1 MDNATAK
8 ELGALIDQLSD
19 LKLVKADLE
28 RQVDAVSGQMKA
40 VEQQIM
46 QAMMDQNLDS
56 ASHGGL
62 VVRPTE
68 HTYAKAE
75 NWDAFYAYVRETGY
89 FQLLER
95 RLAVKSYREFL
106 DLGRQVPGLVP
117 TKVMKLSVSKV
128 SSL

>member
-1 MDNATAK
+1 MDHDTAK
-8 ELGALIDQLSD
+8 DIGSLIDRLSD
-19 LKLVKADLE
+19 LRLVKADLE
-28 RQVDAVSGQMKA
+28 RQVDAVASQIKE
-40 VEQQIM
+40 VEVQIM
-46 QAMMDQNLDS
+46 HMMAEQNLES

-117 TKVMKLSVSKV
+117 TKVLKLSVNKV